1 MKENNGT
8 DSKAVEMT
16 DEELKFF
23 AGFEERNVDIIGTW
37 QEDVSGRRVCFTPLF
52 ASAFDSKLDSKRANL
67 IVHGRLEF
75 PCKLVSTADKDE
87 TIDGKPGDLIGVF
100 VSPGMKTLE
109 CCAGVVTLLE
119 RDGEKDVG
127 RPQPMKTYKVK
138 TKKAISTEP
147 NLELRYDYRD
157 DSAEEGLPI
166 PVRTKSSTRLAPPG
180 GNEKRGKGD
189 AVGGEDSIP
198 F

>member
-1 MKENNGT
+1 MSKNTGTNNE
-8 DSKAVEMT
+8 KAT
-16 DEELKFF
+16 PSEEDFF

-37 QEDVSGRRVCFTPLF
+37 QEDTSGPRVCFTPLF

-75 PCKLVSTADKDE
+75 PCKLVSTANKDE
-87 TIDGKPGDLIGVF
+87 TIEGKKGDLIGVF

-109 CCAGVVTLLE
+109 CCAGIVTVVE

-127 RPQPMKTYKVK
+127 RPQPMKTYKIK
-138 TKKAISTEP
+138 TKAPISTDP
-147 NLELRYDYRD
+147 NLELRYDYRE
-157 DSAEEGLPI
+157 DSADEGLPI
-166 PVRTKSSTRLAPPG
+166 PVRTKADVARSRLQTA
-180 GNEKRGKGD
+180 EKKGRTD
-189 AVGGEDSIP
+189 SVGGEDSIP